1 MQRTIM
7 VPVQIVLIAEALILI
22 FILLSDIIKRRQK

>member
-1 MQRTIM
+1 M